1 MKNIC
6 VITGTRADYGL
17 LKGILNYIN
26 TNPNLNLLL
35 FVTGSHLELKYGLTY
50 KNIEEEGFIINEK
63 INMNLIDDSPD
74 GILQSMALELS
85 LLSKCFLKYNID
97 MVIILGDRYEMLIV
111 AQVALINN
119 IPISHICGGDV
130 TEGAY
135 DNSIRNAITKMSTYH
150 FVSCKNSYNN
160 IIKMGICKNKIF
172 LTGNPGLYDIINFK
186 IIDKNILFKNLNI
199 NILKYIIVIVFH
211 PETLIN
217 NILNQS
223 NFDILIDSLMNQKK
237 YKETTFIFI
246 KSNADNFNNCINENI
261 NKLSDKNNNIYY
273 FDSLKRNIYINL
285 INNCDLFIGNS
296 SSGIYEVPLLNKIT
310 LNIGNRQKGRI
321 HGNSVINIDY
331 DKNIIIKY
339 IENILNKKF
348 KIKKITYPYE
358 LLDSSKLIVQHI
370 EDLFL

>member
-1 MKNIC
+1 
-6 VITGTRADYGL
+6 
-17 LKGILNYIN
+17 
-26 TNPNLNLLL
+26 
-35 FVTGSHLELKYGLTY
+35 
-50 KNIEEEGFIINEK
+50 
-63 INMNLIDDSPD
+63 
-74 GILQSMALELS
+74 
-85 LLSKCFLKYNID
+85 
-97 MVIILGDRYEMLIV
+97 
-111 AQVALINN
+111 
-119 IPISHICGGDV
+119 
-130 TEGAY
+130 
-135 DNSIRNAITKMSTYH
+135 
-150 FVSCKNSYNN
+150 
-160 IIKMGICKNKIF
+160 
-172 LTGNPGLYDIINFK
+172 
-186 IIDKNILFKNLNI
+186 
-199 NILKYIIVIVFH
+199 
-211 PETLIN
+211 
-217 NILNQS
+217 
-223 NFDILIDSLMNQKK
+223 MNQKK

-310 LNIGNRQKGRI
+310 LNIGTRQKGRI